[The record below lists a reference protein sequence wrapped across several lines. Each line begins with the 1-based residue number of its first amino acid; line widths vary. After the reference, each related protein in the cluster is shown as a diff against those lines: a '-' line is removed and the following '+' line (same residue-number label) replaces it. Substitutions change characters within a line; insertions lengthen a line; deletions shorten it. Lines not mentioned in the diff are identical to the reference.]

1 MQPMIIDILLLEYYG
16 LEQNIQLN
24 NLENSNN
31 TIYLK
36 INYQF

>member
-1 MQPMIIDILLLEYYG
+1 MIIDILLLEYYG